1 MPKFFPKLF
10 IIATLFSAQ
19 AKAGILGQSVFMEP
33 YLGFKTENTKLGAL
47 LSPAM
52 EIKSSA
58 PYAGLKLGYRSLS
71 GIDLNLY
78 AELTKGKAR
87 IDTLADQNDFTKS
100 TAGIQLGIN
109 SLGHIKMYLGTSFQ
123 NEFKIES
130 SSQTQ
135 AYAMSGPSYHAGLLV
150 KLVPYLNLGVQ
161 YYLNQYSK
169 ITGAGYTAGEDL
181 DTYYSKV
188 DTQEY
193 SLYVSSTF

>member
-1 MPKFFPKLF
+1 MPKIFPLLLVA
-10 IIATLFSAQ
+10 IISVQ
-19 AKAGILGQSVFMEP
+19 AKAGILGQSVFVEP

-52 EIKSSA
+52 DIKTSA

-71 GIDLNLY
+71 GIDLNLF

-87 IDTLADQNDFTKS
+87 IDTLPDQNDFSKNS
-100 TAGIQLGIN
+100 AGVQLGIN
-109 SLGHIKMYLGTSFQ
+109 SLGHIKMYLGTSFV
-123 NEFKIES
+123 NEFKVED

-135 AYAMSGPSYHAGLLV
+135 SYALSGPSYHAGILV

-161 YYLNQYSK
+161 YYVNQYNK
-169 ITGAGYTAGEDL
+169 VTGAGYNNGEDL

-193 SLYVSSTF
+193 SLYLSSTF

>member
-1 MPKFFPKLF
+1 MLKVLSLLLVV
-10 IIATLFSAQ
+10 IVSTQ
-19 AKAGILGQSVFMEP
+19 AKAGILGQSAFVEP
-33 YLGFKTENTKLGAL
+33 YLGYKTENTKLGAL

-71 GIDLNLY
+71 GIDLNLF
-78 AELTKGKAR
+78 AEITKGKAR

-100 TAGIQLGIN
+100 SAGFQLGIN

-123 NEFKIES
+123 NEFKVEDS
-130 SSQTQ
+130 PQT
-135 AYAMSGPSYHAGLLV
+135 ASYALSGASFHAGLLV

-161 YYLNQYSK
+161 YYLNQYNK
-169 ITGAGYTAGEDL
+169 ITGAAYTNGEDL

-193 SLYVSSTF
+193 SLYLSSTF